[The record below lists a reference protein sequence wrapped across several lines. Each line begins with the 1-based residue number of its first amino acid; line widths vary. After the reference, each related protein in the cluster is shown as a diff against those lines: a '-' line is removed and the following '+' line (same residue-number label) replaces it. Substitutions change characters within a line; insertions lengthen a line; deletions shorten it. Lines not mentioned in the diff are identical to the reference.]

1 MKPKIESSLPVVQAF
16 VPSKL
21 DLRKQSSHETIPVAQ
36 GGAWQGPRAMPTSQ
50 SSPQDESVR
59 LADFRASAAPLLREL
74 GFKSL
79 DSLINAAVP
88 QNIRLDRELNLPE
101 AKSESEALAEL
112 RALSRKNRVALSFIG
127 AGYYDCVTPAVIQRN
142 ILENPGWYTAY
153 TPYQAEI
160 AQGRLEALLNF
171 QQMIMDLTALDT
183 ANASL
188 LDEATAA
195 AEAMSLC
202 RAAVPDRKT
211 FFVADNCHPQTIAV
225 VQTRAKPHDIA
236 IKIGD
241 YSHFKFDE
249 TVFGALVQYPA
260 TDGAIYDY
268 SEFIKQAHNAG
279 ALVVVAA
286 DILALTLL
294 RPPGEFGAD
303 VAVGSTQRFGAPLG
317 FGGPHAAYFATRDQ
331 YKRHMP
337 GRLVGVSHDA
347 EGRPAYRLALQ
358 TREQHIRRD
367 KATSNI
373 CTAAVL
379 PAVIA
384 SMYAVYHG
392 PRGLRAIAERIHGL
406 TSHLADGLRA
416 LGCSI
421 THENFFDTISMEVES
436 SSTLIE
442 HAQKAGCNLRALG
455 PHTVGISLDETT
467 TIRDLELLM
476 SIFRGTT
483 VRDFDDDLGEPP
495 LRSPQFALRTS
506 QFLTHPVFNTHHTE
520 TEMLRYIKKLESR
533 DLSLTTS
540 MIPLGSCTMKSTATA
555 AMFPISWPEISKLH
569 PFAPGEQT
577 AGYIEICKQLEEWLA
592 EITGFAAVSLQPNA
606 GSQGEFAGL
615 LAIREYHASRNEA
628 HRNVCLIPT
637 SAHGTNPASA
647 VLAGFKI
654 VSVACLKDG
663 DIDVADLRA
672 KADEHARDLAALMVT
687 YPSTHGVFEPAIRE
701 ICDIVHA
708 HGGQVYLDGAN
719 MNAQV
724 GLCRPGDY
732 GADVCHVN
740 LHKTFCMPHGGGGA
754 GVGPIGVAKHLVEF
768 LPAHSSI
775 RNAQSATR
783 NRVGPVSAAPY
794 GSASILTITWMYI
807 RMMGAKG
814 LKRASEV
821 AILNANY
828 IARRLDPYFP
838 VLFKGKRGLVAH
850 ECIVDLRQWKGSG
863 IEVEDVAKRLMDYGF
878 HAPTVSF
885 PVVGTMMIE
894 PTESEPQHEIDRFC
908 EAMISIHAE
917 MEAIASGKQDRQNNL
932 LKNAPHT
939 AQQIASDKWDRPY
952 SREQAAFPACWT
964 RDYKF
969 WPAVARIDNVYGDRN
984 LFCACPPMDDEIRDL
999 LRTIKEFVVDQQPN
1013 EIPTILAGCFHQSP
1027 VIKSCNLE
1035 TRAGG

>member
-1 MKPKIESSLPVVQAF
+1 MQAREENIDVNSFARRHVGPSEEEVQ
-16 VPSKL
+16 SMLNKL
-21 DLRKQSSHETIPVAQ
+21 GYED
-36 GGAWQGPRAMPTSQ
+36 
-50 SSPQDESVR
+50 
-59 LADFRASAAPLLREL
+59 
-74 GFKSL
+74 L
-79 DSLINAAVP
+79 DSLIDAAVP
-88 QNIRLDRELNLPE
+88 KNIRLDRELKLPE
-101 AKSESEALAEL
+101 PKSEIEALAEL
-112 RALSRKNRVALSFIG
+112 RAIAAKNKLSRSFIG
-127 AGYYDCVTPAVIQRN
+127 TGYYDCITPPVIQRN

-171 QQMIMDLTALDT
+171 QQMIIDLTSLDI

-195 AEAMSLC
+195 AEAMALC
-202 RAAVPDRKT
+202 HAVAPNRKI
-211 FFVADNCHPQTIAV
+211 FFVAHDCHPQAIAV
-225 VQTRAKPHDIA
+225 VQTRAKPLGID

-241 YSHFKFDE
+241 HSTFQFDE

-268 SEFIKQAHNAG
+268 SDFVARAHDAG

-286 DILALTLL
+286 DILGLTLL
-294 RPPGEFGAD
+294 KPPGEFGAD
-303 VAVGSTQRFGAPLG
+303 VAVGSTQRFGVPLG

-331 YKRHMP
+331 FKRYMP
-337 GRLVGVSHDA
+337 GRLVGVSHDV

-373 CTAAVL
+373 CTAQVL
-379 PAVIA
+379 LAVIA

-392 PRGLRAIAERIHGL
+392 PRGLRAIAERVHRL
-406 TSHLADGLRA
+406 TSRLADGLQA
-416 LGCSI
+416 LGCTVWHDS
-421 THENFFDTISMEVES
+421 FFDTVRVDVES
-436 SSTLIE
+436 SEVLLE
-442 HAQKAGCNLRALG
+442 HAAKSGCNLRALS
-455 PHTVGISLDETT
+455 PRAVCISFDETT
-467 TIRDLELLM
+467 TPQDIELLT

-483 VRDFDDDLGEPP
+483 VRDFEDDNLGEPP
-495 LRSPQFALRTS
+495 LRIPQFAIRTS
-506 QFLTHPVFNTHHTE
+506 DFLTHLIFNTHDTE
-520 TEMLRYIKKLESR
+520 TEMLRYLKKLESR

-540 MIPLGSCTMKSTATA
+540 MIPLGSCTMKLNATA
-555 AMFPISWPEISKLH
+555 EMFPISWPEISKLH
-569 PFAPGEQT
+569 PFAPVDQ
-577 AGYIEICKQLEEWLA
+577 AVGYTEICRQLEDWLA

-615 LAIREYHASRNEA
+615 LAIREYHASRGEA

-647 VLAGFKI
+647 VMAGFKV

-687 YPSTHGVFEPAIRE
+687 YPSTHGVFEPTIRE
-701 ICDIVHA
+701 ICGIVHA
-708 HGGQVYLDGAN
+708 HGGQVFMDGAN
-719 MNAQV
+719 MNAQC

-732 GADVCHVN
+732 GADVCHLN
-740 LHKTFCMPHGGGGA
+740 LHKTFCIPHGGGGP
-754 GVGPIGVAKHLVEF
+754 GVGPIGVAKHLAPF
-768 LPAHSSI
+768 LPGTPNIGSEAASF
-775 RNAQSATR
+775 TR
-783 NRVGPVSAAPY
+783 PTGVPPVQDGQDARQPRQAGGMSPVGPVAAAPF

-807 RMMGAKG
+807 HMMGAQG

-828 IARRLDPYFP
+828 MAKRLDPYFP

-850 ECIVDLRQWKGSG
+850 ECIIDLRQWKSAG

-878 HAPTVSF
+878 HAPTVSW
-885 PVVGTMMIE
+885 PVAGTMMIE
-894 PTESEPQHEIDRFC
+894 PTESEPKHELDRFC
-908 EAMISIHAE
+908 DAMIAIHGE
-917 MEAIASGKQDRQNNL
+917 MEAIAQGKQDRQSNV

-939 AQQIASDKWDRPY
+939 ARQIASDEWDRPY
-952 SREQAAFPACWT
+952 SREQAAFPAPWT
-964 RDYKF
+964 REHKF

-984 LFCACPPMDDEIRDL
+984 LFCSCPPVE
-999 LRTIKEFVVDQQPN
+999 EFEKNV
-1013 EIPTILAGCFHQSP
+1013 
-1027 VIKSCNLE
+1027 
-1035 TRAGG
+1035 